1 MNFELIMRLLTLLF
15 IVFLQACAVKENPT
29 IQTVDVP
36 ANTNSAQPYLTNAP
50 DGQPLMSWVE
60 ENENKYTLKFSRW
73 EHESWS
79 QPKTIVSDTT
89 WFSNWADYPVIAQN
103 GDNMI
108 AHYLSPNG
116 EDVYA
121 YDVKIIQS
129 NNKGDSWSTP
139 WVLHD
144 DGKQAEHGFVTLLP
158 YKDNFFAT
166 WLDGR
171 NASMEGDGHNMEH
184 MGAMTVRAA
193 VITPDGTK
201 STEVE
206 LDNRVCDCCQTFA
219 AITDQGPVAIYRD
232 RSEEEIRDIAIAQWK
247 NGSWTKSKP
256 VHVDNWN
263 IAGCP
268 VNGPRMDAKGNDIV
282 IAWFTAPEGKG
293 AVNIL
298 FSHDAG
304 DTMTK
309 AIRVDTGNTL
319 GRVDVLLMDKNNA
332 IVSWLEGDQIAARK
346 VNENGELGEVIVV
359 AQTSSARSS
368 GFPQMTK
375 AGDHVLFA
383 WTDAAEKKVK
393 GALLA
398 L

>member
-1 MNFELIMRLLTLLF
+1 MRLLILLF
-15 IVFLQACAVKENPT
+15 IVLLQACAVKENPT
-29 IQTVDVP
+29 IQTVNVP
-36 ANTNSAQPYLTNAP
+36 SNTNSAQPYLTTTP

-60 ENENKYTLKFSRW
+60 ENEDEYTLKFSRW
-73 EHESWS
+73 ENESWS
-79 QPKTIVSDTT
+79 VPKKIASDTT

-103 GDNMI
+103 GSNMI

-116 EDVYA
+116 EGVYA

-158 YKDNFFAT
+158 YQDGFFAT

-171 NASMEGDGHNMEH
+171 NASMEGDAHNMEH

-193 VITPDGTK
+193 VITVDGTK
-201 STEVE
+201 LTEVE

-219 AITDQGPVAIYRD
+219 AITNQGPVAIYRD
-232 RSEEEIRDIAIAQWK
+232 RSEEEIRDIAMAQWK
-247 NGSWTKSKP
+247 NGSWSKSKP
-256 VHVDNWN
+256 VHTDNWN

-268 VNGPRMDAKGNDIV
+268 VNGPRMDAKGNDLV
-282 IAWFTAPEGKG
+282 IAWFTAPDGKG
-293 AVNIL
+293 TVNVL

-309 AIRVDTGNTL
+309 AIQVDTGNTM
-319 GRVDVLLMDKNNA
+319 GRVDVLLIDEGNA
-332 IVSWLEGDQIAARK
+332 IVSWLEGDEIAARK

-375 AGDHVLFA
+375 AGDAVLFA
-383 WTDAAEKKVK
+383 WADATEKKVK
-393 GALLA
+393 SALLT